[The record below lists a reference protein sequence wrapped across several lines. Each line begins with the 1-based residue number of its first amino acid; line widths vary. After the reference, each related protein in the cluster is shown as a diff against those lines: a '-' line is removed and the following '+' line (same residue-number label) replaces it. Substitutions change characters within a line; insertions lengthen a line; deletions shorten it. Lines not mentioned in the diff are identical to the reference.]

1 MDEAQFEFE
10 SGLLIR
16 VFRLAMSIAMVSKV
30 LEQLIDVKFY
40 DKLGLRFKE
49 HKNWTL
55 INYPENLKKND
66 FYS

>member
-40 DKLGLRFKE
+40 DKLGLRA
-49 HKNWTL
+49 
-55 INYPENLKKND
+55 
-66 FYS
+66 